1 MRLLLDTRNWIWS
14 LTDPKRLAP
23 QVAKAL
29 SDPKVELWLSAISV
43 CELLVLIRKHR
54 LYVTGSDGW
63 TWVSEA
69 LRRAPLREAPVTHAV
84 AMQRERLL
92 LDHWDPADRFI
103 AGTARVL
110 DATLVTADER
120 LIEAADLKVLANR

>member
-1 MRLLLDTRNWIWS
+1 M
-14 LTDPKRLAP
+14 AP

-29 SDPKVELWLSAISV
+29 SDPKVEIWLSAISV
-43 CELLVLIRKHR
+43 WELQVFIRKHR